1 MSTVI
6 KSLIYILKFNGL
18 LIEWERAEKW
28 IQHLRVKEDPS
39 KMFFYFAVQLHET
52 QNQIKNQIKSSDKTE
67 NQTGKSSFSK
77 WGKIEVKKQIDN
89 ENKEEITMY
98 FLVNRW
104 ESWQIITIQT
114 KNMRVNLERNQKNY
128 GKHIDSMDIWIHHR
142 LFAYFLEIKQNKTTE
157 SVFYRE
163 KS

>member
-1 MSTVI
+1 MKI
-6 KSLIYILKFNGL
+6 K
-18 LIEWERAEKW
+18 
-28 IQHLRVKEDPS
+28 
-39 KMFFYFAVQLHET
+39 
-52 QNQIKNQIKSSDKTE
+52 
-67 NQTGKSSFSK
+67 
-77 WGKIEVKKQIDN
+77 KK
-89 ENKEEITMY
+89 Y

>member
-1 MSTVI
+1 
-6 KSLIYILKFNGL
+6 
-18 LIEWERAEKW
+18 
-28 IQHLRVKEDPS
+28 
-39 KMFFYFAVQLHET
+39 MFFYFAVQLHET

-142 LFAYFLEIKQNKTTE
+142 LFAYFLEIKTE
-157 SVFYRE
+157 
-163 KS
+163 